1 MINLTNTAID
11 KLKSFI
17 TPGEVVRLSVKGG
30 GCAGFEYKFGLA
42 PVEDCYEDD
51 YIIEKDGVNLHVDAF
66 SHVYLENV
74 EIDYEDQPFYSSF
87 KIRNPDVQQTCG
99 CGSSFS

>member
-1 MINLTNTAID
+1 MINLTNNAIE

-30 GCAGFEYKFGLA
+30 GCAGFEYVFGLS
-42 PVEDCYEDD
+42 PVEDCFEDD
-51 YIIEKDGVNLHVDAF
+51 YIIEKEGVKMHIDAF

-74 EIDYEDQPFYSSF
+74 EIDYEDAPFQSAF
-87 KIRNPDVQQTCG
+87 KIRNPDVKQTCG
-99 CGSSFS
+99 CGSSFG

>member
-1 MINLTNTAID
+1 MINLTNNAVE

-17 TPGEVVRLSVKGG
+17 TPGEVVRLSVQGG

-51 YIIEKDGVNLHVDAF
+51 YIIEKGGIAMHVDAM
-66 SHVYLENV
+66 SHTYLENV
-74 EIDYEDQPFYSSF
+74 EIDYEDTTFHSAF
-87 KIRNPDVQQTCG
+87 KIRNPDVKQTCG
-99 CGSSFS
+99 CGSSFG

>member
-1 MINLTNTAID
+1 MINLTNNAVD

-74 EIDYEDQPFYSSF
+74 EIDYEDQPFYSTF

>member
-1 MINLTNTAID
+1 MINLTNNAIE

-30 GCAGFEYKFGLA
+30 GCAGCEYVFGLS
-42 PVEDCYEDD
+42 PVEDCFEDD
-51 YIIEKDGVNLHVDAF
+51 YIIEKEGVKMHIDAF

-74 EIDYEDQPFYSSF
+74 EIDYEDAPFQSAF

>member
-1 MINLTNTAID
+1 MINLTNNAVE

-17 TPGEVVRLSVKGG
+17 TPGEVVRLAVQGG
-30 GCAGFEYKFGLA
+30 GCSGFEYKFGLA

-51 YIIEKDGVNLHVDAF
+51 YIIEKGGVSMHVDAF

-74 EIDYEDQPFYSSF
+74 EIDYEDTTFHSAF
-87 KIRNPDVQQTCG
+87 KIRNPDVKQTCG